1 MPTRVSWLLT
11 GLSVLALMG
20 SPAEAGQGGQP
31 NFFDLLFGR
40 HPSPRQQP
48 TIYGNAAAPQWTDSN
63 GQPTGAPKRRKH
75 AAPPPENIIA
85 NDSAVADPEQQIAG
99 LGMGTV
105 EYTPP
110 LVAPLYDASFIA
122 LEAPTP
128 DAEAVRVMLSDKAT
142 TIRAVD
148 IERKAV
154 LAFYKSTN
162 FKPVWISDGH
172 VTPRA
177 DELLKILSAA
187 SAEGLVQKNY
197 LPEVLSS
204 FEGAD
209 AATSGDAIKQA
220 RLEIGL
226 TLAALHYA
234 RQLSGGQ
241 FDPSRLSLYNDIKTE
256 AVNPD
261 EALKALS
268 EGTAPAVYLDGL
280 APKNPQYAILKAEL
294 ARLAGSQTKPF
305 TPIAAGNAIKP
316 GKIDA
321 RMPAIRAR
329 LETLGFIAAAATGGG
344 TDSALDQDTVIAVMA
359 FQTANKMKPSGIIDA
374 NTLKALNRDQARDE
388 RQKVLASMER
398 LRWLPKNLGT
408 RYVFVNQAAFDVNVM
423 DQGRSVWKSRVIVG
437 QPTKQTYSF
446 SDQIQ
451 TVVFNPKWGVP
462 ASIIVNEYGPK
473 MRKDPTYLDR
483 NGFIVVDNRGN
494 EIDSNSVDWFHMG
507 TTPNFGVQQLAGGD
521 NALGEL
527 KFLFP
532 NSHDIYMHDT
542 PTKNLF
548 KDSVRA
554 FSHGCVRVQNPRE
567 FAQVLLNW
575 NKDEVEKG
583 LAIEETHS
591 VPLAHKVPVH
601 LTYFTAWVDDQG
613 KVQYFDDIYGRDAAM
628 AKAFAYDPSAPKS
641 GNSTDI
647 VAQGTLTGGIIQN

>member
-11 GLSVLALMG
+11 GLSVLALTG
-20 SPAEAGQGGQP
+20 SPAQAGQG
-31 NFFDLLFGR
+31 NFFDLLFGH
-40 HPSPRQQP
+40 HPTPLQQP

-63 GQPTGAPKRRKH
+63 GQPTAAPKRHLRP
-75 AAPPPENIIA
+75 AAPGSIIA
-85 NDSAVADPEQQIAG
+85 NTSDGADPEQQIPG

-105 EYTPP
+105 DYTPP
-110 LVAPLYDASFIA
+110 LVAPVYDASFIA

-142 TIRAVD
+142 TIWAVE

-162 FKPVWISDGH
+162 FKPVWISEGH
-172 VTPRA
+172 ITPRA
-177 DELLKILSAA
+177 DELLKILGAA
-187 SAEGLVQKNY
+187 SAEGLAAKNY

-220 RLEIGL
+220 RLDIGL

-234 RQLSGGQ
+234 RQISGGQ
-241 FDPSRLSLYNDIKTE
+241 FEPGRLSLYNDIKPE
-256 AVNPD
+256 FVNAE
-261 EALKALS
+261 EALKALGETS
-268 EGTAPAVYLDGL
+268 APGSYLDGL
-280 APKNPQYAILKAEL
+280 APENPQYAILKSEL
-294 ARLAGSQTKPF
+294 AKLAGTEPKPF
-305 TPIAAGNAIKP
+305 TAIGAGNAIKP
-316 GKIDA
+316 GKLDP
-321 RMPAIRAR
+321 RVPAIRAR
-329 LETLGFIAAAATGGG
+329 LETLGFIAAST
-344 TDSALDQDTVIAVMA
+344 SASAPDTTLDQDTVIAVMA
-359 FQTANKMKPSGIIDA
+359 FQTANKMKPSGVVDA
-374 NTLKALNRDQARDE
+374 NTLKALNRDQARDQ
-388 RQKVLASMER
+388 RQKLLASMER
-398 LRWLPKNLGT
+398 LRWLPKNLGN

-548 KDSVRA
+548 KDNVRA

-583 LAIEETHS
+583 LAIQETHS

-628 AKAFAYDPSAPKS
+628 AKAFAYDPAAPKS
-641 GNSTDI
+641 ASSTDV
-647 VAQGTLTGGIIQN
+647 VAQSTMAGGIIQN